1 MKVHD
6 ELIRQARRHIG
17 HKEVTRNDSPL
28 IAQWRG
34 YCRKTAPCPWCALF
48 VTGMLINTADA
59 LGMHY
64 KGPRTAGVHAFV
76 KAARKMGAIRDNIEP
91 GYIVAHDSGQG
102 LGHIGI
108 AVNSSHSET
117 WIDGAMDIHEDQI
130 TSIEGNTNA
139 AGSREGD
146 RVAEK
151 EREHSYWSLAII
163 DPSVLFV

>member
-1 MKVHD
+1 MKIHD

-48 VTGMLINTADA
+48 VVGMCINTADA
-59 LGMHY
+59 LGMRY
-64 KGPRTAGVHAFV
+64 RGPRTAGVHAFV
-76 KAARKMGAIRDNIEP
+76 KSAIKLGAIRDTIEP
-91 GYIVAHDSGQG
+91 GYIVAHDSGKG

-108 AVNSSHSET
+108 AFEHYHGET
-117 WIDGAMDIHEDQI
+117 WERGEMVVSDD
-130 TSIEGNTNA
+130 TVSSIEGNTNA

-151 EREHSYWSLAII
+151 VRPLDYWSLAII
-163 DPSVLFV
+163 DPSVLFI